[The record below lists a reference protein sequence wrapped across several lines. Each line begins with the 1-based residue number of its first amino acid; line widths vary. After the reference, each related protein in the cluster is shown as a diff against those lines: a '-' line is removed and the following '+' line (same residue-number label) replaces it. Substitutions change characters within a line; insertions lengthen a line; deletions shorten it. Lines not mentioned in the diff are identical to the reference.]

1 MKKIF
6 LSILIASFLITG
18 CTQYDNPQPVFEEY
32 EQEEEIGVKNKVLV
46 VLVDGLVGSQ
56 LRNYMPAHMSKM
68 LEKSKFSY
76 EAKADINTGDAP
88 SLVTL
93 LSGYPS
99 SVHHVTTDSYLP
111 DIDNSH
117 PHGEISYSPSLISRI
132 EDRDPKKNTVVIMR
146 NAALTGIMLGD
157 ADLSKVED
165 SDQAVATEG
174 VNYLKNNNPDF
185 LLLQFS
191 GAQDAGK
198 QGGFVTSNGAYKSAL
213 DNIDA
218 HIKTLQEALE
228 TRSSYQNEN
237 WLIVICSAHG
247 GTSSGDFGGTSSDEM
262 NTFTMYYNKDF
273 VKNELRTDPMESF
286 FANGYF
292 PGTYTQYDGKTVR
305 TMVNMG
311 VRAQTPAGAASNMF
325 NADAAKEITY
335 EFKMKLRNDNVFW
348 EGFPSAG
355 GYVHWYDYFLGKDL
369 SDGNNAGWHVR
380 GQGSGMQLRVQN
392 GSGTEVLDF
401 ARGTDGEW
409 NHFAIV
415 FKEAGV
421 RTIASVYVNGN
432 IVVSKE
438 IAYAITAFR
447 NTEPLTIGFNTS
459 DTRMAFPHAD
469 MADVRVWKK
478 ALTDNEVKQVA
489 CTKWIT
495 NTNPLNSQLIAYYT
509 TFEGNIW
516 KDIAGKGAPNMTLSG
531 TPETRISANYNPCGN
546 GPTEVFVQS
555 VDLMPQV
562 FYWLDVPTTDT
573 WKLAGTV
580 FLNNFEN
587 EFKK

>member
-46 VLVDGLVGSQ
+46 VMVDGLVGSQ
-56 LRNYMPAHMSKM
+56 LRTYMPAHMTKM

-132 EDRDPKKNTVVIMR
+132 EDKEPKKNTVVIMR

-165 SDQAVATEG
+165 SDQAVATES

-185 LLLQFS
+185 LLVQFS
-191 GAQDAGK
+191 GAQDAGR
-198 QGGFVTSNGAYKSAL
+198 QDGFVMSNSGYKSAL
-213 DNIDA
+213 DNIDGY
-218 HIKTLQEALE
+218 IKTLQEALE
-228 TRSSYQNEN
+228 GRSNYQNEN

-247 GTSSGDFGGTSSDEM
+247 GTAEGGFGGTSSEEM
-262 NTFTMYYNKDF
+262 NTFAMYYNKDF
-273 VKNELRTDPMESF
+273 VKNEIRTEPMESF

-292 PGTYTQYDGKTVR
+292 PGTYTHYDGKVKRVFTSESS
-305 TMVNMG
+305 
-311 VRAQTPAGAASNMF
+311 RAQSPSGAVSNIFNPSASGELTF
-325 NADAAKEITY
+325 
-335 EFKMKLRNDNVFW
+335 EFKMKLREDNVWSGLTFT
-348 EGFPSAG
+348 G
-355 GYVHWYDYFLGKDL
+355 GYRNYYNFILGKDD
-369 SDGNNAGWHVR
+369 SDGNGVGWHVR
-380 GQGSGMQLRVQN
+380 GQDMTLRLRVQN
-392 GSGTEVLDF
+392 GSGTEELDF
-401 ARGTDGEW
+401 GRGIDGKW
-409 NHFAIV
+409 NHFTIV
-415 FKEAGV
+415 FKAAGIKTLV
-421 RTIASVYVNGN
+421 SIYVNGVN
-432 IVVSKE
+432 ASSKE
-438 IAYAITAFR
+438 FPYSVTAFQ
-447 NTEPLTIGFNTS
+447 NTQPLTIGYNTQGYLS
-459 DTRMAFPHAD
+459 LGFTHAD

-478 ALTDNEVKQVA
+478 ALSDGEVEGLA
-489 CTKWIT
+489 CTKWIEASH
-495 NTNPLNSQLIAYYT
+495 PLFSELLAYYT
-509 TFEGNIW
+509 SFEGNIW
-516 KDIAGKGAPNMTLSG
+516 KDIVAKGAPNMTLSG
-531 TPETRISANYNPCGN
+531 TPQTGVSANFNPCGN
-546 GPTEVFVQS
+546 GPTEIFVQN
-555 VDLMPQV
+555 VDLLPQV
-562 FYWLDVPTTDT
+562 FYWLDVATTDT